1 MPSVDMISRMNNN
14 NEHGNQA
21 SDSDSDYG
29 SATSSQILPDIT
41 FTPSHLKFLN
51 EQLSKLSA
59 QEVLRWAITTL
70 PGLWQTT
77 AMGLT
82 GMVSLDILSKLNGD
96 GSHPVPLMFIDTLYH
111 FEETLQLADRI
122 RARYPKANLTTYRP
136 RHWKTAAEFEAA
148 KGKKLWEV
156 DETLYDYLVKVEPA
170 RRAYQ
175 ELGIKAVLTG
185 RRRSQGGSRN
195 TTPFI
200 EVDDTGLVKVNPLA
214 SWSFADVKNYI
225 AANKVPYNV
234 LLDQGYRSV
243 GDWHSTVP
251 VKEGEDERAGRWK
264 GRDKT
269 ECGLHESSKYFQHLA
284 KVQAAKE
291 AKEVAQHLGSTS
303 DAIVA

>member
-1 MPSVDMISRMNNN
+1 MKSLNDQNVN
-14 NEHGNQA
+14 A

-41 FTPSHLKFLN
+41 FTPSHIKFLN
-51 EQLSKLSA
+51 EQLSQLSA
-59 QEVLRWAITTL
+59 QDVLKWAITTL

-82 GMVSLDILSKLNGD
+82 GMVSLDIISKLRED

-111 FEETLQLADRI
+111 FDETLKLADRI
-122 RARYPKANLTTYRP
+122 RAKYPKANLTVYRP
-136 RHWKTAAEFEAA
+136 RHWSTAAEFEAA
-148 KGKKLWEV
+148 KGEKLWET

-175 ELGIKAVLTG
+175 ELGVKAVLTG

-200 EVDDTGLVKVNPLA
+200 EVDDTGLIKVNPLA
-214 SWSFADVKNYI
+214 NWSFQDVKAYI
-225 AANKVPYNV
+225 TANNVPYND

-243 GDWHSTVP
+243 GDWHSTEP
-251 VKEGEDERAGRWK
+251 VAEGEDERAGRWK
-264 GRDKT
+264 GREKT
-269 ECGLHESSKYFQHLA
+269 ECGLHSSSKYFQHLA
-284 KVQAAKE
+284 KMQAAKDD
-291 AKEVAQHLGSTS
+291 KEKAAHLGANVSVG
-303 DAIVA
+303 A

>member
-1 MPSVDMISRMNNN
+1 MPSVQMAASMGDRHSIN
-14 NEHGNQA
+14 

-29 SATSSQILPDIT
+29 SATSSQVLPDIS
-41 FTPSHLKFLN
+41 FSPSHLKFLN

-70 PGLWQTT
+70 PGLYQTT

-82 GMVSLDILSKLNGD
+82 GMVSLDMISKLMPD

-111 FEETLQLADRI
+111 FDETLQLADRI
-122 RARYPKANLTTYRP
+122 RARYPKAGMTTYRP

-148 KGKKLWEV
+148 KGKKLWET

-195 TTPFI
+195 TTPYI
-200 EVDDTGLVKVNPLA
+200 EVDDTGLIKVNPLA
-214 SWSFADVKNYI
+214 GWSFAEVKHYI
-225 AANKVPYNV
+225 DENHVPYNA

-243 GDWHSTVP
+243 GDWHSTEP
-251 VKEGEDERAGRWK
+251 VAEGEDERAGRWK
-264 GRDKT
+264 GREKT
-269 ECGLHESSKYFQHLA
+269 ECGLHTNSKYFQHLA
-284 KVQAAKE
+284 KMQAAKDT
-291 AKEVAQHLGSTS
+291 KETATHLGMQTST
-303 DAIVA
+303 IKV